1 VADYPPAVEPATASW
16 TSLAPAL
23 RSRNFRLFWVAQS
36 ISTTGTFLQVVAE
49 SWLLYRLTGST
60 LMLGVLGVV
69 GLLPVVP
76 VAFLGGLMA
85 DRVPRRRLVMATQA
99 GLLGQA
105 AVFGLLAATGRIQVW
120 HIIVLDF
127 VMGALFAIDQPA
139 RQAFLPELVSGDDL
153 ANAIALN
160 SAAFQVARVVGQAVA
175 GILIAII
182 GAGGA
187 MMVNAATFLAPIVAL
202 ALIRV
207 RDAIPDIR
215 RDSLGVAVSEGV
227 LELYRRPPLLGTIS
241 LMVVVGGLP
250 LAIFLMMPAY
260 AEDVVQ
266 TDAVGLGLLLASS
279 AVGAVLST
287 LLVARV
293 QVGRRGR
300 ALMAASLV
308 LPIFMV
314 GFALSRWMPAAC
326 LVLLFVGLVQSVL
339 HAMSTTLVQ
348 VNVPD
353 QVRGRVMSLY
363 GMLIIGVPKLGG
375 VLIGGLA
382 ESFGLPITVALSSV
396 LALLYA
402 VGLYVLMPSV
412 RNLD

>member
-1 VADYPPAVEPATASW
+1 
-16 TSLAPAL
+16 
-23 RSRNFRLFWVAQS
+23 
-36 ISTTGTFLQVVAE
+36 LQVVAE
-49 SWLLYRLTGST
+49 SWLLYELTGST

-76 VAFLGGLMA
+76 VAFLGGLLA
-85 DRVPRRRLVMATQA
+85 DRVPRRKLVMATQI

-175 GILIAII
+175 GVLIAII
-182 GAGGA
+182 GAGAA

-202 ALIRV
+202 GLIRV
-207 RDAIPDIR
+207 RDAIPDTR

-241 LMVVVGGLP
+241 LMVFVGGLP

-293 QVGRRGR
+293 QVGRRGK

-308 LPIFMV
+308 LPISMV
-314 GFALSRWMPAAC
+314 GFALSRWMPIAC

-353 QVRGRVMSLY
+353 QVRGRVLSLY

-382 ESFGLPITVALSSV
+382 ESFGLPITVTLSSV

>member
-1 VADYPPAVEPATASW
+1 VADYPPPVEPAAASW
-16 TSLAPAL
+16 TALAPAL
-23 RSRNFRLFWVAQS
+23 RSRNFLLFWVAQS
-36 ISTTGTFLQVVAE
+36 ISTTGTFLQIVAE
-49 SWLLYRLTGST
+49 SWLLYDLTGST
-60 LMLGVLGVV
+60 LMLGLLGVV

-76 VAFLGGLMA
+76 VAFLGGVLA
-85 DRVPRRRLVMATQA
+85 DRVPRRRLVMITQV
-99 GLLGQA
+99 GLLVQA
-105 AVFGLLAATGRIQVW
+105 AVFGALVATGRIQVW

-127 VMGALFAIDQPA
+127 VMGALFAVDQPA
-139 RQAFLPELVSGDDL
+139 RQAFLPELVSGDVL

-175 GILIAII
+175 GVLIAAI

-187 MMVNAATFLAPIVAL
+187 MMINAATFLAPVVAL
-202 ALIRV
+202 ALISV
-207 RDAIPDIR
+207 SDVIPDTS
-215 RDSLGVAVSEGV
+215 RDSLRVALSEGI
-227 LELYRRPPLLGTIS
+227 LALYGRPALLGTIS

-260 AEDVVQ
+260 AEEVVQ

-287 LLVARV
+287 LLVARIR
-293 QVGRRGR
+293 VGRRGS
-300 ALMAASLV
+300 ALMASSLA

-314 GFALSRWMPAAC
+314 GFALSRWMAVAC

-353 QVRGRVMSLY
+353 RVRGRVMSLY

-382 ESFGLPITVALSSV
+382 EKHGLPITIALSSA

-412 RNLD
+412 RQLD